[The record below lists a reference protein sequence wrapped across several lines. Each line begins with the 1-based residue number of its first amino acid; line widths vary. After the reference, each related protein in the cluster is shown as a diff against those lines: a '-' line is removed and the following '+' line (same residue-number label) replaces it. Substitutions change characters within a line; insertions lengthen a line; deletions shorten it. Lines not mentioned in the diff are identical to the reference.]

1 MIPFAVQ
8 LRPGSPVYE
17 QVIFAVH
24 KALVTGQ
31 LKAGDAFPSVRALSK
46 ELKINPNTVLKVV
59 AHLKQDGLL
68 VVEPGRGTFIGEKQ
82 VTSEEDREALLGTSV
97 EALVVEARKLHLTLD
112 EVMTAVQAKWE
123 KFKSS

>member
-1 MIPFAVQ
+1 MLPFTVQ
-8 LRPGSPVYE
+8 FKSGQPVYE

-31 LKAGDAFPSVRALSK
+31 MKVGDPFPSVRALSK
-46 ELKINPNTVLKVV
+46 ALKINPNTALKVV

-68 VVEPGRGTFIGEKQ
+68 VVEPGRGTFIGEGLIA
-82 VTSEEDREALLGTSV
+82 TEEDREALLGASV

-112 EVMTAVQAKWE
+112 EVIAAVRSKWE
-123 KFKSS
+123 KFQSN

>member
-1 MIPFAVQ
+1 MLPFTVQ
-8 LRPGSPVYE
+8 FKSGQPVYE

-31 LKAGDAFPSVRALSK
+31 MKVGDPFPSVRALSRA
-46 ELKINPNTVLKVV
+46 LKINPNTALKVV

-68 VVEPGRGTFIGEKQ
+68 VVEPGRGTFIGERL
-82 VTSEEDREALLGTSV
+82 VATEEDREALLGASV

-112 EVMTAVQAKWE
+112 EVIGAVRSKWE
-123 KFKSS
+123 KFQSN

>member
-1 MIPFAVQ
+1 MLPFAVQ
-8 LRPGSPVYE
+8 FKSGQPVYE

-31 LKAGDAFPSVRALSK
+31 LEVGDAFPSVRALSK

-97 EALVVEARKLHLTLD
+97 EALVVEDRRLHLKLD

-123 KFKSS
+123 EFKSN

>member
-1 MIPFAVQ
+1 MLPFTVQ
-8 LRPGSPVYE
+8 FKSGQPVYE

-31 LKAGDAFPSVRALSK
+31 MKVGDPFPSVRALSRA
-46 ELKINPNTVLKVV
+46 LKINPNTALKVV

-68 VVEPGRGTFIGEKQ
+68 VVEPGRGTFIGERL
-82 VTSEEDREALLGTSV
+82 VATEEDREALLGASV

-112 EVMTAVQAKWE
+112 EVIVAVRSKWE
-123 KFKSS
+123 KFQSN